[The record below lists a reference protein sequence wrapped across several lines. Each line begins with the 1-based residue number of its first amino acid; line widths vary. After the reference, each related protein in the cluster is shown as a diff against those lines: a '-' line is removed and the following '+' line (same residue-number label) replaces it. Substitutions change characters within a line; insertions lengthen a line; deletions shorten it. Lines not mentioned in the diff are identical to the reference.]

1 MCVEGYF
8 KAAAQLANYLVEH
21 VAEGAGY
28 EFGGQVDAYKLKKAA
43 NSDELVNALAVLV
56 DAVDFNE
63 PVTINL
69 CYCVVLSH
77 FVFYLSVFCYCVPRR
92 KSLTLRYLLEH
103 DAKLEY
109 ICDIAKK
116 L

>member
-1 MCVEGYF
+1 MSVEGYF
-8 KAAAQLANYLVEH
+8 KAAAQLAYYLVEH

-28 EFGGQVDAYKLKKAA
+28 EFGGQVEAYKFQKAA
-43 NSDELVNALAVLV
+43 NSYELVNALAVLV

-77 FVFYLSVFCYCVPRR
+77 FVFYLSVFCYCVPRQ

-109 ICDIAKK
+109 ICDIAK
-116 L
+116 